1 MRLSSVLL
9 RAFSGP
15 LGVCMALGAS
25 GGSAAGELRLSGWYV
40 SAGVGANRS
49 SSMEQVGHN
58 RDTTCYPDEDCS
70 LLPGGTPGG
79 YRWRYDLDAGTGTAF
94 EVLIG
99 RNTGRA
105 RLELSAAQRKND
117 IDQKFTGITYLDGT
131 LIQDAGN
138 DIQSN
143 ATASVGDL
151 TTRTLSLSAYYDFPL
166 AANPITPYL
175 GAGLGLSFVEVS
187 KLHFSTRYTG
197 TQSPSDPPLQSFDS
211 RQDVDLSDTAL
222 AKHLYAGAGHCVSDK
237 VMLDLKLAYTHVGDI
252 EDTDG
257 YSVHPVEGLTSLTK
271 VSGIGHGSL
280 TLTLKYLLG
289 D

>member
-9 RAFSGP
+9 RAISGA
-15 LGVCMALGAS
+15 LGVCVALGAS
-25 GGSAAGELRLSGWYV
+25 GESAAGEPRLSGWYV

-166 AANPITPYL
+166 SANPNH
-175 GAGLGLSFVEVS
+175 ALSGRR
-187 KLHFSTRYTG
+187 T
-197 TQSPSDPPLQSFDS
+197 
-211 RQDVDLSDTAL
+211 
-222 AKHLYAGAGHCVSDK
+222 
-237 VMLDLKLAYTHVGDI
+237 
-252 EDTDG
+252 
-257 YSVHPVEGLTSLTK
+257 
-271 VSGIGHGSL
+271 GSL
-280 TLTLKYLLG
+280 LRRGVQAAFQHQIHGYAEAFRSSTAIVRLPAG
-289 D
+289 C